1 MCGEIGARIPVR
13 DAMAYDK
20 TPMVWIDMEMSGLVP
35 ERDRVLEVA
44 MVVTD
49 AELSVVAEAPVYV
62 VHQPDEVLD
71 AMDSWN
77 RSTHGKSG
85 LVDKVRAS
93 TFTEAEVEA
102 RLVEFL
108 RPLVPERTAP
118 LCGNTVHQDRRFM
131 VRYLPLLDAYLHYR
145 IVDVSTLKELAKRW
159 RPEVLAGLTKEGKHE
174 ALADIHESI
183 EELRHYRRHFLV
195 APPPIPAQG

>member
-1 MCGEIGARIPVR
+1 
-13 DAMAYDK
+13 MAHDK
-20 TPMVWIDMEMSGLVP
+20 TPLVWIDMEMSGLVP

-49 AELSVVAEAPVYV
+49 AELNVVAEAPVYV
-62 VHQPDEVLD
+62 VHQPDEVLE

-159 RPEVLAGLTKEGKHE
+159 RPDVLAGIAKEGKHE

-195 APPPIPAQG
+195 APAEG

>member
-1 MCGEIGARIPVR
+1 
-13 DAMAYDK
+13 MAHDK
-20 TPMVWIDMEMSGLVP
+20 TPLVWIDMEMSGLVP
-35 ERDRVLEVA
+35 DRDRILEVA

-49 AELSVVAEAPVYV
+49 AELNTIAEAPVYV
-62 VHQPDEVLD
+62 IHQPDEVLD

-77 RSTHGKSG
+77 KSTHGRSG

-93 TFTEAEVEA
+93 TFTETEVES

-108 RPLVPERTAP
+108 KPLVAERLAP

-131 VRYLPLLDAYLHYR
+131 ARYMPLFDAYLHYR
-145 IVDVSTLKELAKRW
+145 IIDVSTLKELAKRW
-159 RPEVLAGLTKEGKHE
+159 HPGVLQGVAKEGRHE
-174 ALADIHESI
+174 ALADVHESI

-195 APPPIPAQG
+195 APPQPPAV

>member
-1 MCGEIGARIPVR
+1 MAR
-13 DAMAYDK
+13 DN
-20 TPMVWIDMEMSGLVP
+20 TPLVWVDMEMSGLVP

-49 AELSVVAEAPVYV
+49 AELNVVAEAPVYV
-62 VHQPDEVLD
+62 IHQPDEVLE

-77 RSTHGKSG
+77 KSTHGKSG
-85 LVDKVRAS
+85 LVDRVRAS

-108 RPLVPERTAP
+108 KPLVPERTAP

-131 VRYLPLLDAYLHYR
+131 VRYLPLFDAYLHYR

-159 RPEVLAGLTKEGKHE
+159 RPEVLAGVTKEGKHE

-183 EELRHYRRHFLV
+183 EELRHYRREFLRV
-195 APPPIPAQG
+195 EPGAQPDASLERS

>member
-1 MCGEIGARIPVR
+1 
-13 DAMAYDK
+13 MAQVTQDK
-20 TPMVWIDMEMSGLVP
+20 TPLVWIDMEMSGLVP
-35 ERDRVLEVA
+35 DRDRILEVA

-49 AELSVVAEAPVYV
+49 ADLNTIAEAPVYV
-62 VHQPDEVLD
+62 LHQSDEVLE

-77 RSTHGKSG
+77 KSTHGKSG

-108 RPLVPERTAP
+108 KPIVAARTAP

-131 VRYLPLLDAYLHYR
+131 VRYMPLFEQYLHYR
-145 IVDVSTLKELAKRW
+145 IVDVSTIVGEFLAKARVTSM
-159 RPEVLAGLTKEGKHE
+159 RAYKSNYGLAC
-174 ALADIHESI
+174 AAQYASRS
-183 EELRHYRRHFLV
+183 ELS
-195 APPPIPAQG
+195 PNT

>member
-1 MCGEIGARIPVR
+1 
-13 DAMAYDK
+13 
-20 TPMVWIDMEMSGLVP
+20 MEMSGLVP

-44 MVVTD
+44 LVVTD
-49 AELSVVAEAPVYV
+49 SELNVVAEAPVYV
-62 VHQPDEVLD
+62 IHQSDEVLD

-108 RPLVPERTAP
+108 KPLVPERMAP

-131 VRYLPLLDAYLHYR
+131 VRYLPLFDAYLHYR
-145 IVDVSTLKELAKRW
+145 IIDVSSIKELSRRWYPRVYFNAPAKSGGHR
-159 RPEVLAGLTKEGKHE
+159 
-174 ALADIHESI
+174 ALADIRESI
-183 EELRHYRRHFLV
+183 AELRYYREAVFV
-195 APPPIPAQG
+195 APPGPDSMTARTLASRHVISPNTGESA

>member
-1 MCGEIGARIPVR
+1 
-13 DAMAYDK
+13 
-20 TPMVWIDMEMSGLVP
+20 MEMSGLVP

-49 AELSVVAEAPVYV
+49 AELKVIAEAPVYV
-62 VHQPDEVLD
+62 VHQPDEVLE

-108 RPLVPERTAP
+108 KPLVPERTAP

-131 VRYLPLLDAYLHYR
+131 ARYLPLLDAYLHYR

-159 RPEVLAGLTKEGKHE
+159 RPEVLAGVTKEGKHE

-183 EELRHYRRHFLV
+183 EELRHYRRTFLV
-195 APPPIPAQG
+195 APEQAEGLVAPRQEASPPPR

>member
-1 MCGEIGARIPVR
+1 
-13 DAMAYDK
+13 
-20 TPMVWIDMEMSGLVP
+20 MEMSGLVP

-49 AELSVVAEAPVYV
+49 ADLKVIAEAPVYV
-62 VHQPDEVLD
+62 VHQPDEVLE

-77 RSTHGKSG
+77 KSTHGKSG

-108 RPLVPERTAP
+108 KPIVPERTAP

-131 VRYLPLLDAYLHYR
+131 ARYLPLFDAYLHYR

-159 RPEVLAGLTKEGKHE
+159 RPDVLAGITKEGKHE

-195 APPPIPAQG
+195 APEQA

>member
-1 MCGEIGARIPVR
+1 
-13 DAMAYDK
+13 MAHDK
-20 TPMVWIDMEMSGLVP
+20 TPLVWIDMEMSGLVP

-49 AELSVVAEAPVYV
+49 AELNVVAEAPVYV

-77 RSTHGKSG
+77 RSTHAKSG

-108 RPLVPERTAP
+108 KPIVAERVAP

-159 RPEVLAGLTKEGKHE
+159 NPGVLAGVAKEGKHE

-195 APPPIPAQG
+195 EPPAEG